1 MAGASDPIGYYPLQ
15 VIPVIK
21 DIDKAVNRQMSGPLA
36 AFGRKAGA
44 DTGKAFASGLESA
57 KARVQ
62 SASGAL
68 AKARKAEEDAVGRVR
83 VAEAKLQAAR
93 DSGRNDRVVAAEEA
107 LARVRRAQVLAT
119 QSATNATRDLA
130 QAQNAATAAATRQA
144 GIGSKLAGVFGGAAS
159 GAKDLATSLA
169 GKVGI
174 VGAGAAVT
182 GMLSKAFTVGMDY
195 TRAMNT
201 MASVSGATADQMA
214 QASARARELGNDISL
229 PGTSANDAANAMTE
243 LAKGGFNVQQA
254 MDGAKGTLQLAAAAG
269 ISAGEAATIQA
280 NALNAFGLKA
290 DFAGKMADILAN
302 AANASSAEITDIA
315 YGLQA
320 GSAVANQF
328 GISANDTA
336 AALALLANN
345 GIKSSDAGTLLK
357 SALLHLAAPSDQ
369 ASGALDALGVK
380 AYDAQGNFI
389 GLQALMGQLQDAS
402 QRLTP
407 QLFQE
412 NAALA
417 FGSDAARLAGIG
429 AKEGAQGFATMAQAM
444 DRSGAAADVAAART
458 KGLPGA
464 WERVQNSVESFALS
478 IYDVVKGPTEQ
489 FTNNLAAGIGRAED
503 AFKGA
508 VPVVQGFYSA
518 LDQAGVIDVVK
529 GAFSALF
536 STVEGVVT
544 AVTSTVGWFNQ
555 NRDVAA
561 ALAAVVTT
569 ALLPSL
575 YATTLA
581 FARQAAVTVGYN
593 ALVAATKAWTAAQ
606 WLLNVALN
614 ANPVG
619 LIITGLV
626 ALGAA
631 VVLAYRRSETFR
643 NIVQGA
649 FNGIK
654 VAAQIAWT
662 QVLQPTIKGI
672 WEGIQWVGNKATWL
686 WRNVFAPTWEGIK
699 LAFTTGWDIISLV
712 IEKIRGGMQFL
723 GDTVSGIASGIGDAF
738 RGAFNGVVGILKAP
752 LKLLGMF
759 LSAVPDKVFGFEIPG
774 ASAVKSWG
782 QTLQSL
788 KTGGTIAGRT
798 SSGVFYGP
806 GTGTSDSLVGID
818 AAGVPTVR
826 VSKGEGVVNA
836 GAMGRGGSV
845 LVAALNAGWVPSPE
859 YLNSLVGLPGLAEG
873 GVISADQ
880 LSDFASGI
888 EGKPYVWGGTNWG
901 DCSGAVSALANY
913 ATGRAPFGSRFATG
927 TEQGELAKRG
937 FKSGLGPA
945 GSLNIGW
952 FNGGPYGGHTA
963 ATLPDGTNVEMGGKR
978 GNGQFGGSAAGA
990 GDSQFTQHA
999 HLPPEYF
1006 GGLDAGAPT
1015 FGGGS
1020 GGAFRAPGGGSSG
1033 GGGGYRAA
1041 SGSELSASGDRV
1053 ASANTALKNAD
1064 QSVDD
1069 HQYRLER
1076 AKASL
1081 EEVKG
1086 KKHSQEQMDAAQRRV
1101 EVAERELADATER
1114 QARARDKASKATQQD
1129 SDLRKF
1135 GVAQRGQSGGGGL
1148 GSVFGG
1154 GGGSGGRGG
1163 SGGGADLG
1171 DLVKIF
1177 GGGILETF
1185 GLDGSWLPDI
1195 RELGVVKT
1203 ADAIMGIK
1211 GGQSPDGME
1220 LPQGAPPIGA
1230 GAGDGGASY
1239 DASVTINGNVGYTPE
1254 QVQGISERNQ
1264 NRLRGRTPVGG

>member
-62 SASGAL
+62 SASNAL

-93 DSGRNDRVVAAEEA
+93 DSGKNDRVVAAEEA

-195 TRAMNT
+195 TRTMNT

-214 QASARARELGNDISL
+214 QVSARARELGNDISL

-380 AYDAQGNFI
+380 AYDAQGNFV

-402 QRLTP
+402 KRLTP

-429 AKEGAQGFATMAQAM
+429 AKEGAQGFAAMAQAM
-444 DRSGAAADVAAART
+444 GKTGAAADVAAAKT

-489 FTNNLAAGIGRAED
+489 FTNNLAAGIGRAEE

-581 FARQAAVTVGYN
+581 FARQAAVAVGYN

-649 FNGIK
+649 WNGIK
-654 VAAQIAWT
+654 VAAQAAWT

-672 WEGIQWVGNKATWL
+672 WEGMQWVGEKSMWL
-686 WRNVFAPTWEGIK
+686 WRNVFTPTWEGIK
-699 LAFTTGWDIISLV
+699 LAFTTGWDIIKLV
-712 IEKIRGGMQFL
+712 IDKIRSGMQFL

-759 LSAVPDKVFGFEIPG
+759 LSALPDKVFGFDIPG

-788 KTGGTIAGRT
+788 NTGGTIAGRT
-798 SSGVFYGP
+798 NSGVFYGP

-818 AAGVPTVR
+818 ATGVPTVR

-859 YLNSLVGLPGLAEG
+859 YLNSLVGLAGG

-880 LSDFASGI
+880 LTNFASGV

-913 ATGRAPFGSRFATG
+913 ATGMAPFGSRFATA

-952 FNGGPYGGHTA
+952 VNGGPGGGHTA
-963 ATLPDGTNVEMGGKR
+963 ATLPDGTNFEMGGRR
-978 GNGQFGGSAAGA
+978 GNGQFGGAAAGA

-1015 FGGGS
+1015 YGGGG

-1033 GGGGYRAA
+1033 GGGIYRSAT
-1041 SGSELSASGDRV
+1041 GSELSASGDRV
-1053 ASANTALKNAD
+1053 TSANTALKNAD

-1114 QARARDKASKATQQD
+1114 QARARDKASKAAQQD

-1135 GVAQRGQSGGGGL
+1135 GVAQRGGAGGGGL

-1154 GGGSGGRGG
+1154 GGGSGGA
-1163 SGGGADLG
+1163 GGGGGGDLG
-1171 DLVKIF
+1171 DLIKIF

-1195 RELGVVKT
+1195 RELGVVKM

-1230 GAGDGGASY
+1230 GAGDGVDGGTSY